1 MFMHS
6 FQQFEIRGQSLCL
19 TADRSIYWENQKALI
34 VSDLHIGK
42 TGHFRKAGI
51 AVPQSVFKEDLQRLM
66 AQIQYFKPST
76 LIVVGDMFHSRANKE
91 LDLFSKWR
99 SDFGTLDIRL
109 IKGNH
114 DILNERWYEDNRID
128 LFPSTLKLSA
138 FCFQHDP
145 GACGNSDDEMEHY
158 VFSGHV
164 HPGITIS
171 GGGRQTLR
179 FPCFYFTQAYCI
191 LPAFSRFTGM
201 VSVQPVADEI
211 AFAIVNNSIM
221 RVN

>member
-1 MFMHS
+1 MHS

-19 TADRSIYWENQKALI
+19 TADRSIYWENEKALI

-66 AQIQYFKPST
+66 SQIQYFKPSA

-99 SDFGTLDIRL
+99 SDFGNLEIRL

-114 DILNERWYEDNRID
+114 DILNERWYVENRID

-145 GACGNSDDEMEHY
+145 GACENSDDEMQHY

-179 FPCFYFTQAYCI
+179 FPCFFFTQSYCI

-201 VSVQPVADEI
+201 VSVHPAADEI